1 MNVISPAVLPAGFS
15 ANAVACGLK
24 KSGKLD
30 LALIHSD
37 KPALASCMFTTNKIV
52 AAPVTLC
59 RE

>member
-52 AAPVTLC
+52 AAPVTL
-59 RE
+59 